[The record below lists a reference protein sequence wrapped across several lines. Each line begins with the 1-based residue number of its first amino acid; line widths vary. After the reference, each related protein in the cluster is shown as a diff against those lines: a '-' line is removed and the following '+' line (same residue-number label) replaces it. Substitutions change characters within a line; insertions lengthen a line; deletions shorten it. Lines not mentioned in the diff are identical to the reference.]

1 MKKLILLLVTIISL
15 TSFFPSDSVKN
26 SVNKILVIKHKRKL
40 YLYHNDEVVKKY
52 SISLGK
58 QPIGHKEFEGDMK
71 TPEGIYKIDSK
82 SLTSSYHKNLGIS
95 YPNKKDK
102 AYAKKIGKSPG
113 GQIKIHGLPNNKKWL
128 GKLHLLKDW
137 TYGCIAVTNKE
148 IDEIFSLVSIG
159 TVIEIRP

>member
-15 TSFFPSDSVKN
+15 TSFFPSASVKN

-58 QPIGHKEFEGDMK
+58 QPKGHKEFEGDMK

-95 YPNKKDK
+95 YTNKKDK
-102 AYAKKIGKSPG
+102 KL
-113 GQIKIHGLPNNKKWL
+113 QIKNSTTNSKINNKTKRT
-128 GKLHLLKDW
+128 KKKQNSS
-137 TYGCIAVTNKE
+137 NKY
-148 IDEIFSLVSIG
+148 DK
-159 TVIEIRP
+159 

>member
-15 TSFFPSDSVKN
+15 TSFFPSASVKN

-58 QPIGHKEFEGDMK
+58 QPKGHKEFEGDMK

-102 AYAKKIGKSPG
+102 AHAKKIGKSPG
-113 GQIKIHGLPNNKKWL
+113 SQIKIHGLPNNKKWL